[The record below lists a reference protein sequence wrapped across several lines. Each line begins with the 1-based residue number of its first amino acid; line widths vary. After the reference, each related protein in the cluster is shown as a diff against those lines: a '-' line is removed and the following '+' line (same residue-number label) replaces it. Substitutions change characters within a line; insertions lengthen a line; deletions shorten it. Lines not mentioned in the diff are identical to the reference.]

1 MSKVSNDKLKP
12 KPFLTQQ
19 CKDAIKIKHRKWKK
33 YIYCKSE
40 ENFSSYKVERN
51 KVVTELKKSKYHY
64 KKDLATR
71 IKTDNKLFWSHVR
84 AKTKTKS
91 TLGALENQQGELTNN
106 ETETANLLNN
116 YFASVFEIE
125 PNDQLP
131 DFQERNYDFALMDIE
146 IEEGKISKSLVR
158 PHLEYCTP
166 VWSPMFKKDSIVLE
180 NVQRRATRLVNSLS
194 GLTYENRLR
203 ALGIP
208 TLEYRRLRADVVEVY
223 KILNQIDRIDPN
235 KFFTMSNLPTRG
247 NSLKIFKRRSRLKVR
262 ASVFSNRVV
271 DVWNSL
277 PNNVVTAPS
286 LNSFKSRL
294 NNHWHGHELKF
305 RAKCYIPGET
315 VASNFQR
322 TYPNGSLEV
331 A

>member
-1 MSKVSNDKLKP
+1 MFFHTKKCKHLHIGNNYPDTQYSMSLD
-12 KPFLTQQ
+12 Q
-19 CKDAIKIKHRKWKK
+19 DEIAIKRVT
-33 YIYCKSE
+33 SE
-40 ENFSSYKVERN
+40 
-51 KVVTELKKSKYHY
+51 
-64 KKDLATR
+64 KDLGVTF
-71 IKTDNKLFWSHVR
+71 DEKLIFREHISKIVSLANR
-84 AKTKTKS
+84 NLGLIFKS
-91 TLGALENQQGELTNN
+91 FT
-106 ETETANLLNN
+106 
-116 YFASVFEIE
+116 Y
-125 PNDQLP
+125 
-131 DFQERNYDFALMDIE
+131 
-146 IEEGKISKSLVR
+146 ISREMFLDLYKSLVR

-223 KILNQIDRIDPN
+223 KILNQIDRIDPK
-235 KFFTMSNLPTRG
+235 KFFTWSNLPTRG

-305 RAKCYIPGET
+305 RAKCYIAGET